1 MLLCGGVLQ
10 GELPSGAMHCIVVF
24 FNVGVD
30 ATTSWWKCTMRRRLV
45 GMQCNAELVLCNV
58 GTRHVLQC
66 RTRGAVQPAMPP
78 VGGGTA

>member
-1 MLLCGGVLQ
+1 MLVRCV
-10 GELPSGAMHCIVVF
+10 ENMPCSYVVMCF
-24 FNVGVD
+24 KESCPVGQC
-30 ATTSWWKCTMRRRLV
+30 SEKNWWKCTMRRRLV